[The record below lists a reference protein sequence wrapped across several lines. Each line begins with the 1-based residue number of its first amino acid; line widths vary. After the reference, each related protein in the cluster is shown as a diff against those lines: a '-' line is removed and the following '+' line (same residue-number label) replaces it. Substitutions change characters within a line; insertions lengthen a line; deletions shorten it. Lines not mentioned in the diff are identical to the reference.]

1 MATSAQQT
9 GTNEWQSAPAVLQAL
24 ALAASAAGKA
34 SAQAFCVLDDPEKVV
49 GAAASAYT
57 YGRLYQQQNMQ
68 RRKEEAV
75 AASAANVAMAAA
87 IAVRHLGSDEQPGKQ
102 LRNLRRTRERA
113 HRADHEDSKITKI
126 DHSTCKSNGSISYTW
141 DCPPFPPRTAR
152 STRFSTRFLEKE
164 TYFIYMLCPHGP
176 IDGTSELEAD
186 SRERAS

>member
-102 LRNLRRTRERA
+102 LRNLRRTRSTWERA

-126 DHSTCKSNGSISYTW
+126 DHSTCKSNGSISYPW

-164 TYFIYMLCPHGP
+164 HILFLCCAPMGP
-176 IDGTSELEAD
+176 YT
-186 SRERAS
+186 